1 MALKSLERSCYIYR
15 EIWSVKNE
23 LRPEEVAISSGKKF
37 WFDCKKCNHDYEQSP
52 NKKTNNGCGCPFCS
66 NQKRCGSLECT
77 LCLPKSC
84 YIYKEIWSSRNSLQP
99 EEVAISSGKKFWFN
113 CLVCPHEYIQVPY
126 DKISGK
132 GCPYCSKSNVKL
144 CGLLS
149 CNFCLQKSCHIY
161 RDIWGSHNLL
171 QPEQVAISSGKKF
184 WFNCKNC
191 SHDYDQSPYV
201 KTRGSGCPTCKNKT
215 EKMVADFLKEFLIA
229 FEKEFKLNS
238 NKRYDFCLQEYKLII
253 EVDGDQHFIQ
263 VSNWKSPEETLE
275 NDIQKTKMAIDNGY
289 SVLRIYQPDIF
300 NERLDWRQ
308 TILDN
313 LKLREKPVT
322 ICISSNPEIYNRHS

>member
-1 MALKSLERSCYIYR
+1 
-15 EIWSVKNE
+15 
-23 LRPEEVAISSGKKF
+23 
-37 WFDCKKCNHDYEQSP
+37 
-52 NKKTNNGCGCPFCS
+52 
-66 NQKRCGSLECT
+66 
-77 LCLPKSC
+77 
-84 YIYKEIWSSRNSLQP
+84 
-99 EEVAISSGKKFWFN
+99 
-113 CLVCPHEYIQVPY
+113 
-126 DKISGK
+126 
-132 GCPYCSKSNVKL
+132 
-144 CGLLS
+144 
-149 CNFCLQKSCHIY
+149 
-161 RDIWGSHNLL
+161 
-171 QPEQVAISSGKKF
+171 VAISSGKKF